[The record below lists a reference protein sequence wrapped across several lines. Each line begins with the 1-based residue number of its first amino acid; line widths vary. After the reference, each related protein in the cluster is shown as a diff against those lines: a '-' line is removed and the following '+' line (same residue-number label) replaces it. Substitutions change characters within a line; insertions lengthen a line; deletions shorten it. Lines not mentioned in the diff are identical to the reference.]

1 MERLKNTQDSGPE
14 LAKFIIAFK
23 NKCAITCIRAIA
35 HSLGAAGV

>member
-1 MERLKNTQDSGPE
+1 MEQLKNTQDSGPE

-23 NKCAITCIRAIA
+23 NKCPITCIRAIA